1 MYIHSRRLV
10 TSLFATAV
18 IGSTILWVHAATP
31 ATTPSGAHPPAK
43 AQTWPGAADLGRA
56 LFFDRGLSA
65 SGQMA
70 CATCHDPAHA
80 FAPANNLA
88 TQLGGPDMKHQGLR
102 AAPSLRYT
110 LNRMPRWH
118 VEQPSALLERL
129 EAQELPPTGGL
140 TWDGRFDKLEDQ
152 AAFPLLNA
160 DEMANGSDTDFAN
173 RLRKSPNAEAF
184 RRVFGDKILASDKDA
199 LHYAGIAL
207 AQYQLEDQAFHPYS
221 SKFDAWMDGKA
232 QLTAQELRGKQ
243 LFDDPKSGNCAS
255 CHFDAKGAN
264 GAHPL
269 FTDYQFEVLGVPR
282 NSELAANKNPHF
294 FDMGL
299 CGPLRQDQAKEKT
312 YCGMFRTPTLRNV
325 ATRGSFFHNGRYR
338 DLKTALQFYVQRDTH
353 PQRWYPVKNGKVVK
367 FDDLP
372 ADLRGNVDTNDEPLT
387 RKRGGKPAWND
398 QQINDVIAFLKTLN
412 DSDTTTVIEAAN
424 GKPRHGG

>member
-1 MYIHSRRLV
+1 MNLTSRRFTL
-10 TSLFATAV
+10 ATLALAGL
-18 IGSTILWVHAATP
+18 IGSSALFVHAATP
-31 ATTPSGAHPPAK
+31 ATPAK
-43 AQTWPGAADLGRA
+43 PAAATQWPGAADVGRA
-56 LFFDRGLSA
+56 LFFDRGLSG

-70 CATCHDPAHA
+70 CASCHDPGHA

-102 AAPSLRYT
+102 AAPSLRYV
-110 LNRMPRWH
+110 LNRAQAWH
-118 VEQPSALLERL
+118 VESPANLMERL

-140 TWDGRFDKLEDQ
+140 TWDGRFDRLEDQ

-160 DEMANGSDTDFAN
+160 DEMANASPAEFAA
-173 RLRKSPNAEAF
+173 RLRKSPNAAAF
-184 RRVFGDKILASDKDA
+184 RKVFGDKILASDTDA

-207 AQYQLEDQAFHPYS
+207 AQYQLNDAAFHPYS
-221 SKFDAWMDGKA
+221 SKFDAWLDGKA

-255 CHFDAKGAN
+255 CHFDVIGAN
-264 GAHPL
+264 GAHPV

-282 NSELAANKNPHF
+282 NPELAANKNPHF

-299 CGPLRQDQAKEKT
+299 CGPVRQDQAAQKQ

-325 ATRGSFFHNGRYR
+325 ATRGAFFHNGRYH
-338 DLKTALQFYVQRDTH
+338 DLKTTLQFYVQRDTQ
-353 PQRWYPVKNGKVVK
+353 PQRWYPVKNGKVAK

-372 ADLRGNVDTNDEPLT
+372 AHLRDNVDTNDEPLT

-398 QQINDVIAFLKTLN
+398 AQIEDVIAFLKTLN
-412 DSDTTTVIEAAN
+412 DADTVVIKQAAN
-424 GKPRHGG
+424 PGKAHGG